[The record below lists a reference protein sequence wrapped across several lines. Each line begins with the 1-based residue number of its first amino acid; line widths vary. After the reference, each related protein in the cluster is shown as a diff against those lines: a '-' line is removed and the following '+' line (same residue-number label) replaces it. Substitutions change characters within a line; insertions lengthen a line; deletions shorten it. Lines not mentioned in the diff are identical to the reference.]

1 MQVSHDEYLRA
12 KRVQR
17 VAGALVFITVYILP
31 VVVLFILKRMI
42 PEYAVGLSIL
52 AWILLIISLA
62 PLGAFDTLEECSEIM
77 KKYKNGY

>member
-62 PLGAFDTLEECSEIM
+62 PLGAFYTLEECSEIM